1 MSILVHVMDWNLKNS
16 LRWKGDLP
24 MSSTTS
30 RNSCT
35 FLSRAQLSQCR
46 IALAMGVDSLNTSD
60 HGSLAKKFATS
71 VDPTRLLVNIQAFDF
86 VMCWGGMIQCGA
98 IYLSWKTNPL
108 GGTTRPELSPAA
120 WSLLTSCTSTLSF
133 SRLLLDP
140 KH

>member
-35 FLSRAQLSQCR
+35 FLSRAQLSQCS

-71 VDPTRLLVNIQAFDF
+71 VDPTRLLVKIQAFDIS
-86 VMCWGGMIQCGA
+86 CAGG
-98 IYLSWKTNPL
+98 
-108 GGTTRPELSPAA
+108 E
-120 WSLLTSCTSTLSF
+120 
-133 SRLLLDP
+133 
-140 KH
+140 